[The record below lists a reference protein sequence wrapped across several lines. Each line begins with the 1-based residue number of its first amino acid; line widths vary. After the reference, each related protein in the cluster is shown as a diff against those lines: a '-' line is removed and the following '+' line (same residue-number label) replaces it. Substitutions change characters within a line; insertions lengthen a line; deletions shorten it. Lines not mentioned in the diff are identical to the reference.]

1 LSSRALNDFE
11 IGRVAEAARRSNGCA
26 HRDVALVFALFGTGA
41 TPLEI
46 AQLNIRD
53 YLQADGDVRRL
64 SLIREE
70 IAFNGSPRPLTWTEK
85 VIDAVEDYL
94 QHRATKRQGLHG
106 ASDYRGFDPN
116 SALFLTEGG
125 TAFQIKTINCGKAQ
139 HHLCHSLLDLY
150 RRIFLRSGVAG
161 ASTRSAR
168 RTIAYKLS
176 MRGATE
182 EEIGKA
188 LGIKRIDCVRSL
200 LPKTRPSIPM
210 LMNDLV

>member
-1 LSSRALNDFE
+1 M
-11 IGRVAEAARRSNGCA
+11 
-26 HRDVALVFALFGTGA
+26 
-41 TPLEI
+41 
-46 AQLNIRD
+46 
-53 YLQADGDVRRL
+53 RRL
-64 SLIREE
+64 SSIRKE
-70 IAFNGSPRPLTWTEK
+70 IAFNGSPRPLIWTEK
-85 VIDAVEDYL
+85 VIDALENYL
-94 QHRATKRQGLHG
+94 QHRATKRQGLYG
-106 ASDYRGFDPN
+106 QSDYRGFDPN

-125 TAFQIKTINCGKAQ
+125 TAFQVKTVNRGKGQ

-176 MRGATE
+176 IRGASE
-182 EEIGKA
+182 KEIGKA
-188 LGIKRIDCVRSL
+188 LGIKRMDCVRSL